1 MRHLTEDKLAENK
14 LFEKSA
20 MAVLLFFAIVFN
32 GCGKTVSENRATS
45 LVSERKLLA
54 QKVVEAAKKAQCVS
68 ADAAKQL
75 DDATRE
81 SVMTLL
87 AYPNQ
92 SGAYFEPQVLGNAR
106 LEIFKVEGADKQIF
120 LSLPESE
127 SGKEQLEQAICRVAV
142 NKSQVEVSKDK
153 EDGKFFFK
161 DYSFKITPEKA
172 VFFRVA
178 LGNLRVDSDLPL
190 KFPFAYATYAPT
202 VTELHYLTRN
212 EGIYGG
218 LLEATPDVQGYGQA
232 TLYNYGTLVAKQ
244 GEGSFQR
251 FVGDLT
257 REVSGREQKIQRLA
271 DLVSQEIAINPTE
284 IDKKVFKRAN
294 EVLMTGQGAYPAQAV
309 LLASLLEQLPEDYL
323 LIYSKG
329 FLAVAVK
336 RGRFPAENQ
345 FQIKYEGATWLL
357 IDTSTPG
364 WRIGLDAPKMKLG
377 TVAYV
382 QRPRQKNVI
391 TNLTTGSTLPFK
403 Q

>member
-1 MRHLTEDKLAENK
+1 MRRLAEKK
-14 LFEKSA
+14 LFEISA
-20 MAVLLFFAIVFN
+20 LAVLVLFTIICN
-32 GCGKTVSENRATS
+32 GCGKTVSENKATS

-54 QKVVEAAKKAQCVS
+54 QKVVDAAKKAECLP
-68 ADAAKQL
+68 ADAGKQV

-81 SVMTLL
+81 SLMTLL

-92 SGAYFEPQVLGNAR
+92 SGAYLEPQILGKAR
-106 LEIFKVEGADKQIF
+106 LEIFKVEGTDKQVF

-127 SGKEQLEQAICRVAV
+127 IGKEQVDQAICRVAV

-172 VFFRVA
+172 VFFRVP
-178 LGNLRVDSDLPL
+178 LSNLRVDADLAL
-190 KFPFAYATYAPT
+190 KFPYDHATYAPT
-202 VTELHYLTRN
+202 VTELHYLMRN

-218 LLEATPDVQGYGQA
+218 LLEAKPDAQAYGQA
-232 TLYNYGTLVAKQ
+232 TLYNYGTFVAKQ
-244 GEGSFQR
+244 GEASFQR

-257 REVSGREQKIQRLA
+257 KDLAAEKNAREQKIQRLA
-271 DLVSQEIAINPTE
+271 DLVSREIAPNPTE
-284 IDKKVFKRAN
+284 IDQKVFKRAN

-336 RGRFPAENQ
+336 QGQFPAENQ
-345 FQIKYEGATWLL
+345 FQIRYEGAVWLL
-357 IDTSTPG
+357 IETLTPG

-391 TNLTTGSTLPFK
+391 TNLTSGSTLPFN